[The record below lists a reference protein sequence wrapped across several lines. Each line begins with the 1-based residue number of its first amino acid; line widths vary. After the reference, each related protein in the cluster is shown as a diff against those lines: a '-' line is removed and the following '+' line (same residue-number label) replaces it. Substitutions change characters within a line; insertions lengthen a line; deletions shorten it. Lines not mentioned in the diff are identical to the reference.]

1 MTAPPHQP
9 TDDELAAALRALRAE
24 HPDAGIAKLHAQ
36 LPGGWLVSLKRA
48 RKVLQQENLV
58 LKNNSNENNDESAPR
73 YRINDLL
80 DVGKWSGKIQVRD
93 FGRKRGKGLVLTDN
107 AWAGEVLWKE
117 DPFVVAPE
125 PDVQDEVAKGNL
137 CAHCLTHLK
146 PQSNLVIACPKAC
159 RARFCNRLCL
169 SRATTHP
176 FVCPSQNPASAPLL
190 ALARA
195 KRWQAAYAQL
205 LCAARIMLAADAAD
219 QRAAF
224 GIYESLAFVEPSAEL
239 WRKIIRPSEADIV
252 EAYKL
257 YTQALTQHPQKLL
270 KNAPPLP
277 PAMSAELLSE
287 EGFRRGL
294 ARINLNLEVNGGL
307 YTLHSHLNHSC
318 APTVAARH
326 MDPRT
331 ALARLAVVPLWP
343 LEPGQ
348 ELTITYVDPKMG
360 LAARRAELQ
369 AWGIARCDCTRC
381 LEEEKQPP
389 PEDSRSE
396 ELKTAEV
403 PGPAAPALDFG
414 DGEGKVEGALFDVGD
429 LEKELKSHLHL
440 Q

>member
-1 MTAPPHQP
+1 MTAPQHQP
-9 TDDELAAALRALRAE
+9 TDDELVASFRALRAE
-24 HPDAGIAKLHAQ
+24 HPDAGIAKLHAL
-36 LPGGWLVSLKRA
+36 LPDGWLVSLKRA

-58 LKNNSNENNDESAPR
+58 LKNNAGGDDDSAPR

-93 FGRKRGKGLVLTDN
+93 FGRKRGKGLVLTAN

-125 PDVQDEVAKGNL
+125 PDVQDEVTRGNL
-137 CAHCLTHLK
+137 CAHCLTQFK
-146 PQSNLVIACPKAC
+146 PQSNLVISCPKGC

-176 FVCPSQNPASAPLL
+176 LVCPSQNPASAPLL

-195 KRWQAAYAQL
+195 KRWQAAYALL
-205 LCAARIMLAADAAD
+205 LCAARVMLAADAAD

-239 WRKIIRPSEADIV
+239 WRKVIRPSEDDIV
-252 EAYKL
+252 HAYKL
-257 YTQALTQHPQKLL
+257 YTQALTQHPPKLL

-307 YTLHSHLNHSC
+307 YALHSHLNHSC

-343 LEPGQ
+343 LKPGQ

-360 LAARRAELQ
+360 VVARRAELQ

-381 LEEEKQPP
+381 LEEEKLP
-389 PEDSRSE
+389 PEMQA
-396 ELKTAEV
+396 KTAEV
-403 PGPAAPALDFG
+403 PPGPPPGIDFG
-414 DGEGKVEGALFDVGD
+414 NGEGKVEGALFDAGD